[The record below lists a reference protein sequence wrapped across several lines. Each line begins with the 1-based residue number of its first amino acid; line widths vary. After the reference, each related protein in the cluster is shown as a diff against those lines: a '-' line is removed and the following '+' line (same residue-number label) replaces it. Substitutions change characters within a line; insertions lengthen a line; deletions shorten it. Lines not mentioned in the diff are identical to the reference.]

1 MSSTL
6 CTDDLAERI
15 LNELREAPANS
26 RVGEPLLNAIV
37 DAMVQANIDL
47 DSVSLRDVK
56 NLLSLVCRYRRER
69 IAEVS
74 FTAAF

>member
-6 CTDDLAERI
+6 CTDELAGHI
-15 LNELREAPANS
+15 LNELRNAPENS
-26 RVGEPLLNAIV
+26 RVGEPLLNAVV

-56 NLLSLVCRYRRER
+56 NLLSLVCRYHRDR
-69 IAEVS
+69 IAEVAC
-74 FTAAF
+74 TAAF